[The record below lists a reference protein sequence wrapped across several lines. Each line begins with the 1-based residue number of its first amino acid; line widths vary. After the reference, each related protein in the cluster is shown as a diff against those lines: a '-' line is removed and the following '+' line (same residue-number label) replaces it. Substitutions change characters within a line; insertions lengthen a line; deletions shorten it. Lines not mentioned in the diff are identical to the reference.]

1 MEDNRLII
9 CRDFK
14 TASDE
19 CNQLA
24 EQLNGEGEKGRFF
37 LKVDGVCFRF
47 MSVIQLSNETM
58 DAYKFTDVK
67 VLSGVYE
74 SRFFDQND
82 ALVIDQLEASAAM
95 WKEYISKGLE

>member
-14 TASDE
+14 TAADE

-24 EQLNGEGEKGRFF
+24 EKLKGEGKKGRFF
-37 LKVDGVCFRF
+37 LKVDGVCFHF
-47 MSVIQLSNETM
+47 MSVIQLSNGKM
-58 DAYKFTDVK
+58 DAYRFTDVK

-74 SRFFDQND
+74 SRFFDYND
-82 ALVIDQLEASAAM
+82 ALVIAKLEARAGL